1 MRRYFMSE
9 ATPQAAV
16 DAEAVLRATP
26 YKQSSVYGGDGGS
39 PFTDDL
45 TQVCRLAGMVVRH
58 GSRID
63 AITSIWELPDGS
75 QVTGTRHGGTGGS
88 ESSFTLEKDEYINRI
103 ELRSGSEV
111 DSLTFFTDTGN
122 KFGPFGGSGGGDHT
136 IVGGPINGFFGRSG
150 SRLDAIGAYS
160 PTTCP

>member
-1 MRRYFMSE
+1 MSD
-9 ATPQAAV
+9 ATPQATA
-16 DAEAVLRATP
+16 DEEAVLQATP
-26 YKQSSVYGGDGGS
+26 YKQSSVYGGDGGA

-45 TQVCRLAGMVVRH
+45 TQICRLVQVIIRH

-63 AITSIWELPDGS
+63 AITSVWVLPNGTE
-75 QVTGTRHGGTGGS
+75 VTGTRHGGTGGT

-111 DSLTFFTDTGN
+111 DALTFFTDTGN
-122 KFGPFGGSGGGDHT
+122 KYGPYGGSGGSEHT
-136 IVGGPINGFFGRSG
+136 ISGGPINGFFGRSG
-150 SRLDAIGAYS
+150 ARLDAIGAFS